1 MTRKLLQ
8 PIETAAAVL
17 SQDFSLDANNP
28 YLCKPKNELS
38 FAIAKQPYLEADRP
52 IGKSLSRCRER
63 KGNSPVDYFSEQPG
77 GTARDLGI
85 G

>member
-1 MTRKLLQ
+1 MTRKLSQ

-17 SQDFSLDANNP
+17 STDFSLDANNP

-52 IGKSLSRCRER
+52 IGKSLSRG
-63 KGNSPVDYFSEQPG
+63 KGF
-77 GTARDLGI
+77 RDWVAWI
-85 G
+85 KIIT

>member
-1 MTRKLLQ
+1 M
-8 PIETAAAVL
+8 
-17 SQDFSLDANNP
+17 N
-28 YLCKPKNELS
+28 LS
-38 FAIAKQPYLEADRP
+38 FAGAKQPYLEADRP
-52 IGKSLSRCRER
+52 IGKSLSRGRER